1 MNVVPFSRIRTVIL
15 VLAFCIFALG
25 IGYRL
30 GERKAQIAV
39 TADKRIIINQ
49 EPPVG
54 AAVNFSLFWDV
65 WQRLTRSYID
75 KSALNPQ
82 KMVWGAIE
90 GMVNALDDP
99 YTVFLPPKDNK
110 EFKADLGGQ
119 FEGIGAQLG
128 IKDGHIII
136 LAPLK
141 GMPAE
146 KAGIRAGDTIVNVN
160 DESTLGWTV
169 EQAVAKIRGPRGTK
183 VTLEILHEGST
194 KPISVTVTRET
205 ITVSSVD
212 WWIKQPAEMT
222 QIAGAALFKSLSAKA
237 GKVIYISLSR
247 FGDNTNDEWT
257 KAVQDIA
264 TQYAKDKT
272 IKGLIFDLR
281 SNPGGYLES
290 SVFIASEFIKSGTIV
305 SQVNSDGSRQDYTV
319 EHAGKLLTVPVVVL
333 VNKYSASAAEIVA
346 GALRDYKRAT
356 IVGETS
362 FGKGSV
368 QTPED
373 LSDGSGLHITTGKW
387 LLPKGDT
394 IDKKGITPD
403 VIVTEEGSTATSDA
417 QLAKAVELLLK

>member
-1 MNVVPFSRIRTVIL
+1 MKFLPFSKIRPIIL
-15 VLAFCIFALG
+15 IVALCVLSCG

-30 GERKAQIAV
+30 GERKVSLRV
-39 TADKRIIINQ
+39 TSDKQVIVNQ
-49 EPPVG
+49 QAPSG
-54 AAVNFSLFWDV
+54 MTVNFSIFWDV
-65 WQRLTRSYID
+65 WQRLTRAYID
-75 KSALNPQ
+75 KNALDPQ
-82 KMVWGAIE
+82 KMVWGAVS
-90 GMVNALDDP
+90 GMVNALGDP
-99 YTVFLPPKDNK
+99 YTIFLPPKDNSD
-110 EFKADLGGQ
+110 FKADLGGQ

-136 LAPLK
+136 IAPLK

-146 KAGIRAGDTIVNVN
+146 KAGIRAGDYILKVN
-160 DESTLGWTV
+160 DEDTTGWTV
-169 EQAVAKIRGPRGTK
+169 TQAVAKIRGPRGTK
-183 VTLEILHEGST
+183 VSLQILHEGDGS
-194 KPISVTVTRET
+194 PIDLSVVRDT

-212 WWIKQPAEMT
+212 SWVKQASEITAISGIPSYKA
-222 QIAGAALFKSLSAKA
+222 LSAKTV
-237 GKVIYISLSR
+237 KVAYISLSR

-264 TQYAKDKT
+264 ARYAADKT

-290 SVFIASEFIKSGTIV
+290 SVFVASEFIKSGTIV

-319 EHAGKLLTVPVVVL
+319 EHAGKLLTIPLVVL
-333 VNKYSASAAEIVA
+333 INQGSASAAEIVA

-356 IVGETS
+356 LVGETS

-373 LSDGSGLHITTGKW
+373 LPDGSGLHITTGKW
-387 LLPKGDT
+387 LLPKGDS
-394 IDKKGITPD
+394 INKKGVTPD
-403 VIVTEEGSTATSDA
+403 VIIPVTDATATTDA